1 MKKNT
6 LVYALRKYFSGEAM
20 SVAGRCFLEFLT
32 TNECKIEVKLDE
44 YSIVFT
50 YGGVLGTLAP
60 G

>member
-1 MKKNT
+1 MKKDT
-6 LVYALRKYFSGEAM
+6 LVYALRKHFSGEPI

-44 YSIVFT
+44 DCIVFA
-50 YGGVLGTLAP
+50 YGGVLGTFAT